1 MSKGSSGENCYS
13 KNNPFWRRIFYTRGP
28 LSIRNTREIV
38 KSYQEAYPCAH
49 CGGMCN
55 VIGEVQL
62 CQGCQQ
68 CFCVVE
74 KFFVSGSGVGKLSM
88 GLYQI
93 QVNLFTKEIR
103 DLLTLLPEQ
112 ERRLLARILLVQMP
126 VEPVSELVRLYQE
139 RPLLYHVLLKTMVKH
154 QPNLMEDFNKLYH
167 HS

>member
-1 MSKGSSGENCYS
+1 MSKASSGENRYS
-13 KNNPFWRRIFYTRGP
+13 KNNPFWKRILYRTYP
-28 LSIRNTREIV
+28 CSLQNTSYIAE
-38 KSYQEAYPCAH
+38 SYQEACPCAH
-49 CGGMCN
+49 CGKMCN
-55 VIGEVQL
+55 VIEEIQL
-62 CQGCQQ
+62 CPGCQE

-74 KFFVSGSGVGKLSM
+74 IVFVSRSGLGKLSL
-88 GLYQI
+88 GLTQI

-112 ERRLLARILLVQMP
+112 ERRFLTRILLVQIP